1 LDEKGT
7 YVTIDSNFGKLLCLK
22 NLESFGAF
30 CELQPVGDQELPDG
44 TFIPYPPVLF
54 GHLGND
60 PKKKTI
66 CIYGHL
72 DVQPALKVSLKHTT
86 VDLSLLCYA

>member
-1 LDEKGT
+1 MLQ
-7 YVTIDSNFGKLLCLK
+7 
-22 NLESFGAF
+22 NLEHFGAV
-30 CELQPVGDQELPDG
+30 CELEDVGEQILPDG
-44 TFIPYPPVLF
+44 SKLQLPPILF

-72 DVQPALKVSLKHTT
+72 DVQPALKVKFGT
-86 VDLSLLCYA
+86 VFLSNFIIYLLIFISERRLVY